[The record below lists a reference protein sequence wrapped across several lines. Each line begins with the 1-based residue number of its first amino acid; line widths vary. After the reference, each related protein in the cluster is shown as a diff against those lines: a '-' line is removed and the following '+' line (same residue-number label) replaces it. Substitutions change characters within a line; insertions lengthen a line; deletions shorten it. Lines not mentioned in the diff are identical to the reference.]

1 MVYNNTFE
9 YVVVNEEIIITKAVD
24 MDITE
29 LIVPRLIN
37 RFPVVEIED
46 SAFKKHYNLR
56 SLHLPD
62 TIKKIHRFAFEAC
75 TRLQYVTIMS
85 KHIEISHAAFRHCY
99 QLETVTAEGT
109 MGLGRYVFA

>member
-75 TRLQYVTIMS
+75 KGIRRSYPCCRDSLLQVLH
-85 KHIEISHAAFRHCY
+85 KLFRK
-99 QLETVTAEGT
+99 
-109 MGLGRYVFA
+109 